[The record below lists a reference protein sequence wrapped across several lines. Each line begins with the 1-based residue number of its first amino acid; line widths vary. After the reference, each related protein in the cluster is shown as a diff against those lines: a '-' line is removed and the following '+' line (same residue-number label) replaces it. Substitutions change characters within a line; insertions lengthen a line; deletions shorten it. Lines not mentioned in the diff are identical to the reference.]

1 MILRS
6 VTRHVRDQNWFAVGI
21 DFLIVVVGV
30 FIGIQVA
37 NWNEARV
44 QQERERVLLGELRD
58 EALRNAEAARS
69 VGEGLRVGA
78 AAARRVLS
86 GLEGSGLI
94 CPEGCWPVIADLM
107 HASQWQQISNRWTT
121 YEELRR
127 AGLPSDR
134 RIIEAVEALL
144 QTNHRAAQA
153 LETPPEYRA
162 RIRGRIPIELQDAY
176 WVHCFRED
184 DRFEYYVDPCPRPPE
199 LVAVP
204 QSVIEAILR
213 DPEWIPM
220 LHTWT
225 SLARVTGN
233 GLVRIQPEQAI
244 RIAEA
249 IDQSIDQSALRR

>member
-6 VTRHVRDQNWFAVGI
+6 LTRHVREQNWFAVGL

-44 QQERERVLLGELRD
+44 QQERERLLLAELRD
-58 EALRNAEAARS
+58 EAIRNAEAARS

-78 AAARRVLS
+78 ASARRVLAMAND
-86 GLEGSGLI
+86 
-94 CPEGCWPVIADLM
+94 PEAGCAEDCWSVIVDMM

-204 QSVIEAILR
+204 QSVIDTILH

-233 GLVRIQPEQAI
+233 GLVQIQPEQAI

-249 IDQSIDQSALRR
+249 IDQSAPLR

>member
-1 MILRS
+1 MILRR
-6 VTRHVRDQNWFAVGI
+6 VTEHVKAQNWFAVGI

-58 EALRNAEAARS
+58 EALRNAESARS

-86 GLEGSGLI
+86 NLEGSGLI
-94 CPEGCWPVIADLM
+94 CPEDCWPVIADLM

-134 RIIEAVEALL
+134 RIIEAVETFL
-144 QTNHRAAQA
+144 QTNHRAAQG
-153 LETPPEYRA
+153 LEVRPEYRTLV
-162 RIRGRIPIELQDAY
+162 RRMIPIELQDIY
-176 WVHCFRED
+176 WTWCFIEEGGYERYAMPCAPPADSPPVPAAVVNRILADRRLMATLRE
-184 DRFEYYVDPCPRPPE
+184 
-199 LVAVP
+199 
-204 QSVIEAILR
+204 
-213 DPEWIPM
+213 
-220 LHTWT
+220 WT
-225 SLARVTGN
+225 SIALLTGN
-233 GLVRIQPEQAI
+233 GLVTQQPTM
-244 RIAEA
+244 AEDIVAA
-249 IDQSIDQSALRR
+249 IDTASGAP